1 MAHRLMEVIL
11 KARLLLTSALLVFVQ
26 IPAPRAQVTVDV
38 SKITCDQL
46 LLEKPVPA
54 KYVVLWLS
62 GYYNGKRNN
71 TIIEP
76 EAMDKNEE
84 KVDFYC
90 NLHRETTVMDAVK
103 DVLGL
108 DK

>member
-1 MAHRLMEVIL
+1 M
-11 KARLLLTSALLVFVQ
+11 KTRLLLTSALFVFVHMTTPQ
-26 IPAPRAQVTVDV
+26 AQVTVDV
-38 SKITCDQL
+38 SKITCEQL
-46 LLEKPVPA
+46 IMEKPVPA

-62 GYYNGKRNN
+62 GYYNSKRNN

-76 EAMDKNEE
+76 ESMDRNAE

-103 DVLGL
+103 AVLGL

>member
-1 MAHRLMEVIL
+1 V
-11 KARLLLTSALLVFVQ
+11 KARPLLISASLVLVQ
-26 IPAPRAQVTVDV
+26 VTALQAQVTVDV

-46 LLEKPVPA
+46 LMEKPVPA

-62 GYYNGKRNN
+62 GYYNGKRGN

-90 NLHRETTVMDAVK
+90 NLHREVTVMDAVK
-103 DVLGL
+103 NVLGL

>member
-1 MAHRLMEVIL
+1 M
-11 KARLLLTSALLVFVQ
+11 KARLLLTSALFVLVQ
-26 IPAPRAQVTVDV
+26 IPTLRAQVTVDV

-46 LLEKPVPA
+46 LKEKPVPA

-76 EAMDKNEE
+76 EAMDKNEQ
-84 KVDFYC
+84 KVDFVSRAARC
-90 NLHRETTVMDAVK
+90 RHRRNGFSRKRAFSPNE
-103 DVLGL
+103 
-108 DK
+108 